1 MLLVYWISLVAAS
14 ASLLTTGK
22 ASSSIL
28 LANSGFDEAAFESSR
43 SVRRDR

>member
-28 LANSGFDEAAFESSR
+28 LASSGFDEAAFESSR